1 MSVIATETFKLVIS
15 KIKDAKVQEQIA
27 KQIRKI
33 SENPEIGKPLRYDL
47 KGTRSVRVHHYRII
61 YASKYNKIY
70 LLNFEHRKDV
80 YN

>member
-1 MSVIATETFKLVIS
+1 MRIIAAETFRCAVS
-15 KIKDAKVQEQIA
+15 KIKDAKVHEQIA

-47 KGTRSVRVHHYRII
+47 KGTRSVRVHPFRII
-61 YASKYNKIY
+61 YAVKNNSIY
-70 LLNFEHRKDV
+70 LLNFEHRKDI